1 MDFPDRILYNARV
14 ITMNSEQ
21 EIAEMIAIKYGTIV
35 YVGKEDSNLMNQCS
49 NCWDLEGQA
58 VVPGFI
64 DLHSHLWAEADKIAV
79 DLGSTTR
86 LSQALELLAKEVA
99 KHPEG
104 EWIFAKKWDESKWTD
119 QQRFLNKKDLD
130 AISEKHFIYASR
142 EDGHLVAVN
151 GAALEALQIPLSH
164 IGLEKDATGNS
175 TGILKD
181 VWVDTTPYFRDRIPE
196 NIVASCKIAL
206 SQGITSVV
214 DNLKVTAEGQA
225 EIINAYMT
233 LDRENKL
240 SLRVFLNLRHNL
252 VRDFEKIGFLK
263 NWGSSKLKISGFKG
277 FYDGAIGSQTALIT
291 DKYADMETN
300 GERFTDSKELIK
312 EIEIAEKNNYTMCI
326 HAIGDQAIREL
337 LDCYETALKNL
348 GKIKT
353 ENNHR
358 IEHAEMVST
367 DEIKRATRLGVWLS
381 MQPNFLKWQLPGGL
395 YEKRLGKDR
404 FLHLN
409 PFRLILDLNGLLAFG
424 SDNMPLNP
432 LYGIDQAINFPS
444 EEVKITV
451 EEALRCYSYNCAK
464 ALSMDHKIGS
474 IEVGKSADLTIL
486 SKSPLNIDSRDF
498 HKIIV
503 NSTLVEGILV
513 YSREKT
519 YEQERT

>member
-1 MDFPDRILYNARV
+1 MDSPDRILYNASV
-14 ITMNSEQ
+14 ITLNSEQ
-21 EIAEMIAIKYGTIV
+21 EIAEMIAIKGGTIF
-35 YVGKEDSNLMNQCS
+35 YVGKEDSNLMNKCS
-49 NCWDLEGQA
+49 DCWDLDGKA

-64 DLHSHLWAEADKIAV
+64 DLHTHLWAEADKIAL

-86 LSQALELLAKEVA
+86 LSQAIELLAKEVA

-151 GAALEALQIPLSH
+151 GAALETLNISSSH
-164 IGLEKDATGNS
+164 IGLEKDATGNP

-181 VWVDTTPYFRDRIPE
+181 VWVDTTPYFRDKIPA
-196 NIVASCKIAL
+196 NIVASCEIAL

-214 DNLKVTAEGQA
+214 DNLKVTAEGQMD
-225 EIINAYMT
+225 IINAYMT

-240 SLRVFLNLRHNL
+240 PLRVFLNFRHNL
-252 VRDFEKIGFLK
+252 VKDFERLGFLK

-277 FYDGAIGSQTALIT
+277 FYDGAIGSQTALIKDT
-291 DKYADMETN
+291 YVDAETK
-300 GERFTDSKELIK
+300 GERFTDSTELIK

-326 HAIGDQAIREL
+326 HAIGDQAIKEL
-337 LDCYETALKNL
+337 LDCYETALNNL
-348 GKIKT
+348 GKSKT
-353 ENNHR
+353 DNNHR
-358 IEHAEMVST
+358 IEHAEMVSP
-367 DEIKRATRLGVWLS
+367 DAIKRATRLGVWLS

-395 YEKRLGKDR
+395 YEKRLGKNR
-404 FLHLN
+404 FIHLN
-409 PFRLILDLNGLLAFG
+409 PFRLILDLDGLLAFG

-451 EEALRCYSYNCAK
+451 EEALSCYSYNCAK
-464 ALSMDHKIGS
+464 ALAMEHKIGS
-474 IEVGKSADLTIL
+474 IETGKSADLAIL
-486 SKSPLNIDSRDF
+486 SKSPLNVDPRNFNAIT
-498 HKIIV
+498 V
-503 NSTLVEGILV
+503 NFTLVEGKLA
-513 YSREKT
+513 YSREKNL
-519 YEQERT
+519 